1 MIETNLKGTTFVI
14 SNEREGLEANFGRC
28 ILRKIIK
35 IFIFERERER
45 EREHISQKQTSII
58 WIINYSRFSFCG
70 AKEIISIFL
79 FSSITKREYNIYMHY
94 IN

>member
-45 EREHISQKQTSII
+45 TYKSET
-58 WIINYSRFSFCG
+58 N
-70 AKEIISIFL
+70 L
-79 FSSITKREYNIYMHY
+79 DNLD
-94 IN
+94 N